1 MNQLQLIQNR
11 RSCRIF
17 TEQTVEETKI
27 ETLLK
32 AALWSPTSKNNR
44 PWEFVVVDDKNLIS
58 QLSLSKPH
66 GAEFL
71 KGAPL
76 AIVLVADPQK
86 SDVWVEDTAIA
97 ATLIQLTAEDIGLGS
112 CWIQTRLRD
121 HADGGA
127 SSDFVKK
134 LLNIPA
140 DMQVASIIAIGYK
153 AKERKPYTDDVL
165 NWNKVH
171 RNKF

>member
-1 MNQLQLIQNR
+1 MNMLELIQSR

-17 TEQTVEETKI
+17 TEQSVEESKI

-44 PWEFVVVDDKNLIS
+44 PWEFVVVDDKQMIE
-58 QLSLSKPH
+58 QLSLSIPH

-76 AIVLVADPQK
+76 AIVVVADPSK

-97 ATLIQLTAEDIGLGS
+97 AMLIQLTAEDIGLGS

-121 HADGGA
+121 HANGSS
-127 SSDFVKK
+127 SSDCVKK
-134 LLNIPA
+134 LLAIP
-140 DMQVASIIAIGYK
+140 DSYEVASVIALGYK
-153 AKERKPYTDDVL
+153 AKERKPYADDTL
-165 NWNKVH
+165 LWNKVH
-171 RNKF
+171 RNQF

>member
-1 MNQLQLIQNR
+1 MIELIQSR

-17 TEQTVEETKI
+17 TEQPVEESKI
-27 ETLLK
+27 QTLLK

-44 PWEFVVVDDKNLIS
+44 PWEFVVVDDKHLIE
-58 QLSLSKPH
+58 QLSMSKPH

-76 AIVLVADPQK
+76 AIVVVADPSK

-121 HADGGA
+121 HENGSS
-127 SSDFVKK
+127 SSDCVKK
-134 LLNIPA
+134 SLAIP
-140 DMQVASIIAIGYK
+140 DSYEVASVIAVGYK
-153 AKERKPYTDDVL
+153 GKERKPYDEATLLWD
-165 NWNKVH
+165 KVH
-171 RNKF
+171 RNQF

>member
-1 MNQLQLIQNR
+1 MNMIELIQSR

-17 TEQTVEETKI
+17 TEQPVEESKI
-27 ETLLK
+27 QTLLK

-44 PWEFVVVDDKNLIS
+44 PWEFVVVDDKHLIE
-58 QLSLSKPH
+58 QLSMSKPH

-76 AIVLVADPQK
+76 AIVVVADPSK

-121 HADGGA
+121 HENGSS
-127 SSDFVKK
+127 SSDCVKK
-134 LLNIPA
+134 SLAIP
-140 DMQVASIIAIGYK
+140 DSYEVASVIAVGYK
-153 AKERKPYTDDVL
+153 GKERKPYDEATLLWD
-165 NWNKVH
+165 KVH
-171 RNKF
+171 RNQF